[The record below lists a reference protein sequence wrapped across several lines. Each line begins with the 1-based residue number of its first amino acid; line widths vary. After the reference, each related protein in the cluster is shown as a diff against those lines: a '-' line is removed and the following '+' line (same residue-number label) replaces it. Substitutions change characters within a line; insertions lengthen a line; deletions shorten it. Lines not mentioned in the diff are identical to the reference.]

1 MKVWGT
7 LLVALALFGVGL
19 YVTYD
24 GLVSKEEAVFR
35 AWADVESTLQRRA
48 DLIPNLVATVRGSAA
63 HEQKTLKLVVEA
75 RAQAMQPLA
84 PRELSDPALMQRFQQ
99 SQSALGSALSR
110 LLVVAESYPELKA
123 SRNFQD
129 LQVQLEGTEN
139 RINVARE
146 RYNQAVGAFNGAIR
160 SFLGARI
167 NERFLHLEPKEY
179 FKAGETAKAVPSV
192 SF

>member
-1 MKVWGT
+1 MCSSDLNYWTFNDYLSIGAGAHSKLT
-7 LLVALALFGVGL
+7 QLPN
-19 YVTYD
+19 TY
-24 GLVSKEEAVFR
+24 
-35 AWADVESTLQRRA
+35 
-48 DLIPNLVATVRGSAA
+48 NL
-63 HEQKTLKLVVEA
+63 
-75 RAQAMQPLA
+75 
-84 PRELSDPALMQRFQQ
+84 
-99 SQSALGSALSR
+99 
-110 LLVVAESYPELKA
+110 ELKA

>member
-75 RAQAMQPLA
+75 RTSLD
-84 PRELSDPALMQRFQQ
+84 RKS
-99 SQSALGSALSR
+99 
-110 LLVVAESYPELKA
+110 VV
-123 SRNFQD
+123 
-129 LQVQLEGTEN
+129 
-139 RINVARE
+139 
-146 RYNQAVGAFNGAIR
+146 
-160 SFLGARI
+160 
-167 NERFLHLEPKEY
+167 
-179 FKAGETAKAVPSV
+179 
-192 SF
+192 